1 MKNLCKLALC
11 LMLLAGVTLVG
22 WAAPARADGAGYTVE
37 FTRNGLEY
45 VLPGDTS
52 VAMSEILSTLGLT
65 GEVTAVEISDTS
77 LFSASNETGV
87 WIVTAHKAFSTT
99 EWMKVTIGGVAYEI
113 TVTDEQESVS
123 YLDASGAAQAC
134 ATYTILS
141 ADSSITWGSGW
152 YVAEAGTLTIG
163 SRVTVSGDV
172 HLILCDNAALTVTG
186 GINVAGNNSL
196 TIYAQST
203 GSDKGALTV
212 SGVASKNA
220 GIGGSNAESGGTI
233 TVNGGNITVTGGQ
246 YCAGIGGSYYMSH
259 GGAGGIGVVAA
270 DGLDDVTVAA
280 DSFPAD
286 GVFVNGP
293 EKVLG
298 VAYHRQHFQND
309 HILGAP
315 GDGGVEPGIRLQM
328 GNAAVDQGFY
338 GLGFLLY
345 HGKVLVRG
353 ALGSQGG
360 GPGLQLQTDLQ
371 QVVGQ
376 LQPVVIESK
385 AEGVFY
391 FAGMAGDE
399 GALSSFDGENVPCH
413 QDLDSFPD
421 GPPAD
426 AKLAA
431 QFEFVGQAVAAL
443 QLP

>member
-259 GGAGGIGVVAA
+259 GGAGG
-270 DGLDDVTVAA
+270 TVA
-280 DSFPAD
+280 
-286 GVFVNGP
+286 VNGGTVTATGG
-293 EKVLG
+293 E
-298 VAYHRQHFQND
+298 Q
-309 HILGAP
+309 GA
-315 GDGGVEPGIRLQM
+315 GI
-328 GNAAVDQGFY
+328 
-338 GLGFLLY
+338 
-345 HGKVLVRG
+345 
-353 ALGSQGG
+353 GG
-360 GPGLQLQTDLQ
+360 GKYGEGGNITISGGTVNATGGIQGAGIGGGFGL
-371 QVVGQ
+371 VGGTITVSGGTVTATGGDYGAGIGGG
-376 LQPVVIESK
+376 LFGAGGNIAISGGTVTANGGK
-385 AEGVFY
+385 
-391 FAGMAGDE
+391 FAAGIGGGDE
-399 GALSSFDGENVPCH
+399 GAGGTIIVTGGNITANGSSNYGTGIGASSSYSGSEPGTLTVGFDNASYS
-413 QDLDSFPD
+413 L
-421 GPPAD
+421 
-426 AKLAA
+426 
-431 QFEFVGQAVAAL
+431 
-443 QLP
+443 